1 MMSNRQEFIVS
12 KIRDL
17 KFTGTPAEKICVVA
31 AEILQCDIVSIC
43 LTVANSFN
51 PVATTNTLGTYL
63 DEEQFVLGDGPTF
76 SSRFSA
82 SPIHVENF
90 QAKSSIDSYPAF
102 SRVALK
108 HDVVSAHVFP
118 LSIGSAR
125 IGALTLYWKRPM
137 TLSAEHYADCLILA
151 TLATAELVRS
161 QAGIDENSA
170 NEMFES
176 QQLRKS
182 VLQIA
187 AGMTAEKLNCN
198 VIEALVRIRALAFA
212 QDLPVTQIAKSI
224 VNREISIEK

>member
-1 MMSNRQEFIVS
+1 MSNRQEDIVS
-12 KIRDL
+12 KIRDT
-17 KFTGTPAEKICVVA
+17 KSTGTPSEKICDVA
-31 AEILQCDIVSIC
+31 AEILKCDIVSIC
-43 LTVANSFN
+43 LTIANTYN

-76 SSRFSA
+76 SSRFSL

-90 QAKSSIDSYPAF
+90 QSKSSVDSYPAF
-102 SRVALK
+102 SRVAIK
-108 HDVVSAHVFP
+108 HEIVSAHAFP
-118 LSIGSAR
+118 LIIGSAR
-125 IGALTLYWKRPM
+125 IGALTLYWKHPVS
-137 TLSAEHYADCLILA
+137 LGADHYADCLILA
-151 TLATAELVRS
+151 TLATAELVRV
-161 QAGIDENSA
+161 QAGIDDDSIT
-170 NEMFES
+170 EMFET

>member
-1 MMSNRQEFIVS
+1 MSNRQEDIVS
-12 KIRDL
+12 KIRDT
-17 KFTGTPAEKICVVA
+17 KSTGTPSEKICDVA
-31 AEILQCDIVSIC
+31 AEILKCGIVSIC
-43 LTVANSFN
+43 LTIANTYN

-76 SSRFSA
+76 SSRFSL

-90 QAKSSIDSYPAF
+90 QSKSSVDSYPAF
-102 SRVALK
+102 SRVAIK
-108 HDVVSAHVFP
+108 HEIVSAHAFP
-118 LSIGSAR
+118 LIIGSAR
-125 IGALTLYWKRPM
+125 IGALTLYWKHPVS
-137 TLSAEHYADCLILA
+137 LGADHYADCLILA
-151 TLATAELVRS
+151 TLATAELVRV
-161 QAGIDENSA
+161 QAGIDDDSIT
-170 NEMFES
+170 EMFET